1 MKNSKALW
9 IAVAFV
15 CVNVALIALAG
26 AASAQPVSHELRPPF
41 KFVKTTQTS
50 QPELGTVPPGSTVF
64 MTETFGTT
72 FTATTNLV
80 GNTPLWRVTVDADD
94 TAGYFWDQTGASAP
108 VTFTN
113 SAWNAARLFTAT
125 QVLTP
130 GVSSYPAGQATW
142 LIYGPIDA
150 SGDVYVHLGFE
161 SYLDS
166 QAGDTLSWAMS
177 SDGQN
182 FFGDTISGSP
192 GEWITNT
199 FSFRAHPSYTGV
211 YVAFAFHSHTD
222 PQGLGAFIRNVRLT
236 GEPIKYDYLPIVMN
250 SFAEPTATPTP
261 TPTPIPPL
269 YGYTFDP
276 GNTSDLAHWG
286 GAYYN
291 SGSTKYGQ
299 CIPGQ
304 CAIHYTTPRGNPA
317 NSLRL
322 YTNGLYSFIAS
333 SPNDIAP
340 DNYDLYVDMS
350 PWVIYPRNA
359 DCPFGCP
366 DNDWGDWYG
375 VIFNASSDTFGA
387 NPSQFQYNKTYYR
400 VFFYNRDA
408 VRPIAI
414 RLERCDGSSDP
425 TQNSCHKLAENT
437 SLPGNFIG
445 NASGFDTLHIQRLA
459 GGSIKIWLNDNA
471 TPVLTANDPTF
482 TGASHG
488 KYGTFIFS
496 WTRNAT
502 QNPPAGY
509 EMQIDF
515 DNVKLYQ
522 H

>member
-1 MKNSKALW
+1 MKNSKVLW

-26 AASAQPVSHELRPPF
+26 AASAQPVTHELKPPF
-41 KFVKTTQTS
+41 KFVETTQTS
-50 QPELGTVPPGSTVF
+50 QPELSTMPPGSTVF
-64 MTETFGTT
+64 MTETFGAT
-72 FTATTNLV
+72 FTATTSLV
-80 GNTPLWRVTVDADD
+80 GTAPLWRVTVGTGD
-94 TAGYFWDQTGASAP
+94 TAGYFWNKTSASTP
-108 VTFTN
+108 VTFTS
-113 SAWNAARLFTAT
+113 SAWSAARLFTAT

-130 GVSSYPAGQATW
+130 GVSPYPAGQDTW
-142 LIYGPIDA
+142 LIYGPVDL
-150 SGDVYVHLGFE
+150 SRYVYAHLSFE
-161 SYLDS
+161 SYVDS
-166 QAGDTLSWAMS
+166 AVGDQLMWAMS
-177 SDGQN
+177 PDGTTFYGNAQ
-182 FFGDTISGSP
+182 SGAVRQ
-192 GEWITNT
+192 WITNT
-199 FSFRAHPSYTGV
+199 YSFRANPSYTGV
-211 YVAFAFHSHTD
+211 YLAFAFNSHTN

-236 GEPIKYDYLPIVMN
+236 GEPIKYNYLSLVLN
-250 SFAEPTATPTP
+250 NHADPTATPTP
-261 TPTPIPPL
+261 TPTPVPPL
-269 YGYTFDP
+269 YGYTFDQ
-276 GNTSDLAHWG
+276 GNTTDLNKWG
-286 GAYYN
+286 GAFYN
-291 SGSTKYGQ
+291 TGATKYGQ
-299 CIPGQ
+299 CVPGQ
-304 CAIHYTTPRGNPA
+304 CAIHYTTPHGNPA
-317 NSLRL
+317 DSLRL

-437 SLPGNFIG
+437 SLPSSFIG
-445 NASGFDTLHIQRLA
+445 NASGFDTLHIQRLVS
-459 GGSIKIWLNDNA
+459 GSIQVWLNDI
-471 TPVLTANDPTF
+471 PVLTANDATY

-488 KYGTFIFS
+488 KYGALIFS

-502 QNPPAGY
+502 QNPPTGY

-515 DNVKLYQ
+515 DNIKLYQ

>member
-1 MKNSKALW
+1 
-9 IAVAFV
+9 
-15 CVNVALIALAG
+15 
-26 AASAQPVSHELRPPF
+26 
-41 KFVKTTQTS
+41 VKTTQTS
-50 QPELGTVPPGSTVF
+50 QPELSTVPPGSTVF
-64 MTETFGTT
+64 MTETFGAA
-72 FTATTNLV
+72 FTATTSLV
-80 GNTPLWRVTVDADD
+80 GTTPLWRVTGDADD
-94 TAGYFWDQTGASAP
+94 TAGYFWNKTGATSP

-113 SAWNAARLFTAT
+113 SAWSAARLFTAT

-130 GVSSYPAGQATW
+130 GVSTYPAGQDTW
-142 LIYGPIDA
+142 LIYGPFDLSRFLYA
-150 SGDVYVHLGFE
+150 HLSFE
-161 SYLDS
+161 AYLDS
-166 QAGDTLSWAMS
+166 NTGDTLQWAMS
-177 SDGQN
+177 PNGQT
-182 FFGDTISGSP
+182 FYGDSQTGSV
-192 GEWITNT
+192 GQWITHT
-199 FSFRAHPSYTGV
+199 YSFRSDSSSTGV
-211 YVAFAFHSHTD
+211 YLAFAFNSHAD

-236 GEPIKYDYLPIVMN
+236 GEPIKYGYLPIVMN

-269 YGYTFDP
+269 YGYTFDN
-276 GNTSDLAHWG
+276 GGTTDLNKWG
-286 GAYYN
+286 GAFYN
-291 SGSTKYGQ
+291 TGSTKYGQ

-304 CAIHYTTPRGNPA
+304 CAIHYTTPHGNPA
-317 NSLRL
+317 DSLRL

-366 DNDWGDWYG
+366 DDDWGDWYG

-408 VRPIAI
+408 VRPITI

-425 TQNSCHKLAENT
+425 TKNPCHQLAEKT
-437 SLPGNFIG
+437 PLPGDFIG

-459 GGSIKIWLNDNA
+459 GGSIQVWLND
-471 TPVLTANDPTF
+471 TLVLTANDATY
-482 TGASHG
+482 TGAFHG
-488 KYGTFIFS
+488 KYGAFIFS

-509 EMQIDF
+509 EMQVDF
-515 DNVKLYQ
+515 DNIKLYQ